1 MALPP
6 VLVGAVNVM
15 VAWVFPAVADK
26 LVGVP
31 GTVYGAAVTWL
42 DDVPNAVEFA
52 PLNTI
57 A

>member
-15 VAWVFPAVADK
+15 VARVFPAVADK

-31 GTVYGAAVTWL
+31 GTVYGVAVTWL
-42 DDVPNAVEFA
+42 DGVPNVVEFA